1 MYAQAHKRLVSVTLD
16 IECYEDLPLEELD
29 WREVLDLQGDE
40 SVDVTIKE
48 PAEMY

>member
-16 IECYEDLPLEELD
+16 IKCYEDLPLEELD